1 MAHEIVVVR
10 HGATE
15 WSESGR
21 HTSST
26 DLALTD
32 AGRLEAER
40 LREPLQAFDLALVL
54 TSPMRRARETA
65 DICGVGAR
73 AEVDDRLREWD
84 YGAYEGV
91 TTPEV
96 RETVPGWTVWTGP
109 CPDGETAAHVGARA
123 DAVLARLEPVEGAV
137 AVFSH
142 GHFLRVLTARWLGL
156 PPTDGRLFALHTG
169 TLSVLGYEREQSV
182 LQRLNG

>member
-1 MAHEIVVVR
+1 MTNEIVVVR

-21 HTSST
+21 HTSRT

-32 AGRLEAER
+32 QGRREAER
-40 LREPLQAFDLALVL
+40 LRERLQTFDLALVL

-65 DICGVGAR
+65 DICGVGER
-73 AEVDDRLREWD
+73 AEVDDRLQEWD

-91 TTPEV
+91 TTPEI
-96 RETVPGWTVWTGP
+96 RETVPGWTVWSGP
-109 CPDGETAAHVGARA
+109 CPDGETVKQVGARA
-123 DAVLARLEPVEGAV
+123 DVVLARLEPVDGTV

-142 GHFLRVLTARWLGL
+142 GHFLRVLIARWLGL
-156 PPTDGRLFALHTG
+156 APTDGRLFALRTG
-169 TLSVLGYEREQSV
+169 TLSVLGFERERRV
-182 LQRLNG
+182 LNGLNG